1 MPFAVR
7 IGFVILAHLF
17 VLVKYFFKLFFE
29 ALSNFLSRTRPCC
42 FVSFAATLI
51 FYQSLSGL
59 SSTFF
64 IFLIPSPDRLDDSLT
79 GCISQPL
86 LFLRFRRNSWY
97 DNTIARIC
105 QQLFSKFLKFFLR
118 NRNFRVYYIY
128 INISFNTYNPSPH
141 ISLTFLLYIIIHL
154 SFKPQKNKR
163 HRNITFQT
171 PLAFCLYSNLSVS
184 IPFSLKSLFLF
195 SETLSGFKHTFLRPF
210 SINCSFS

>member
-7 IGFVILAHLF
+7 VGFVILAHLF

-42 FVSFAATLI
+42 FVSFAATPI

-79 GCISQPL
+79 ACISQAP

-97 DNTIARIC
+97 DTTVVRIC
-105 QQLFSKFLKFFLR
+105 QQFFSKFLKFFLR
-118 NRNFRVYYIY
+118 SQNFRVYYFYIY
-128 INISFNTYNPSPH
+128 NSSNMFNP
-141 ISLTFLLYIIIHL
+141 ILSLYKKQEHTENTVSNTLLLSELYFFAII
-154 SFKPQKNKR
+154 
-163 HRNITFQT
+163 
-171 PLAFCLYSNLSVS
+171 
-184 IPFSLKSLFLF
+184 
-195 SETLSGFKHTFLRPF
+195 
-210 SINCSFS
+210 

>member
-7 IGFVILAHLF
+7 VGFVILAHLF
-17 VLVKYFFKLFFE
+17 VLVKYFFKLFFK

-51 FYQSLSGL
+51 FYQSFSGL

-79 GCISQPL
+79 ACISQAP

-97 DNTIARIC
+97 DTTVVRIC

-118 NRNFRVYYIY
+118 SQNFRVYYFYIY
-128 INISFNTYNPSPH
+128 NLSNMFNP
-141 ISLTFLLYIIIHL
+141 ILSLY
-154 SFKPQKNKR
+154 KKNKSIR
-163 HRNITFQT
+163 KTQFPIHSC
-171 PLAFCLYSNLSVS
+171 CLNF
-184 IPFSLKSLFLF
+184 IFSL
-195 SETLSGFKHTFLRPF
+195 LS
-210 SINCSFS
+210 NYM